1 MRTMPHALSALCF
14 MALLCAPFSATVHA
28 AAMLAAD
35 QGGGY
40 SGQVLEKVAKHW
52 QAPQYSSDHTV
63 RVRVSIDGDGKVLSC
78 KPEQSSNL
86 ALMDKSACSAV
97 HTAEKF
103 APPPYG
109 LPIDVF
115 LTFWTGLP
123 KGGSTLGAGDGRGTI
138 DQNTLAQ
145 QNADAATAAAI
156 ALAKA
161 AEVKAA
167 EATRSAAPKSAAG
180 TAAAA
185 SPAASLATSASPTAS
200 VSPATAAS
208 SSSADSQNRAPL
220 VGIPPEAASPEEA
233 RYARKIAFEIREKM
247 IIPAELPKGTYL
259 FKMYVHIDS
268 KGQISKPEITQSSGE
283 AVMDKYALRAIK
295 RLTALTPPPTKKAH
309 DLHLTF
315 VVLRP

>member
-1 MRTMPHALSALCF
+1 MRTMPHTLSALCF
-14 MALLCAPFSATVHA
+14 MALLCVPFNATAQA

-35 QGGGY
+35 QGSGY
-40 SGQVLEKVAKHW
+40 SGQVLEKVAKLW

-97 HTAEKF
+97 HAAEKF

-109 LPIDVF
+109 MPIDVF

-123 KGGSTLGAGDGRGTI
+123 KGGSNIGAADGRGTI

-167 EATRSAAPKSAAG
+167 EATRQTAPKT
-180 TAAAA
+180 TAN
-185 SPAASLATSASPTAS
+185 TS
-200 VSPATAAS
+200 VSTTTS
-208 SSSADSQNRAPL
+208 TSTADSQNRAPM
-220 VGIPPEAASPEEA
+220 VGIPAEAASPEEA
-233 RYARKIAFEIREKM
+233 RYAKKIAFAIREKM
-247 IIPAELPKGTYL
+247 VIPAELPKGTYT
-259 FKMYVHIDS
+259 FKMLVHIDS
-268 KGQISKPEITQSSGE
+268 KGQVSKPEITQSSGE
-283 AVMDKYALRAIK
+283 ALMDKYALRAIK
-295 RLTALTPPPTKKAH
+295 RLSALTPPPTKKSQ